1 MSEHVSIST
10 VLRLLRH
17 LQLHQ
22 TALAPLNL
30 WCLVLLVH
38 KCQIQPIHSVGQLFR
53 AVFACLSSGLL
64 LPNAIGS
71 GLTDPCEKD
80 PVDAAAHL
88 STEQRIQLT
97 AYAQDILRC
106 IAFEHYEKIFVQHT
120 TPTLEPSPTA
130 ASL

>member
-1 MSEHVSIST
+1 MVEHVSITT

-30 WCLVLLVH
+30 WCLVLLLH
-38 KCQIQPIHSVGQLFR
+38 TCQIQPIHSVGQLFR
-53 AVFACLSSGLL
+53 AVFACLSSGIL

-71 GLTDPCEKD
+71 GLIDPCEKE

-88 STEQRIQLT
+88 NVEQRIELT
-97 AYAQDILRC
+97 AYAQNILRC
-106 IAFEHYEKIFVQHT
+106 IAFEQYDKIFAHQST
-120 TPTLEPSPTA
+120 ATEPSPTA